1 MEKGSL
7 VSVLISLALVGCTA
21 TEMFSATSPESG
33 GQRASGHVYD
43 IDYVKNKGWTQ
54 ILIMPMG
61 GERNPT
67 LQTDNALVQAVLE
80 TALLDRLSTEVTYYE
95 SGSAGPAKI
104 LTATIS
110 AGPPTCPVKGC
121 VERVTC
127 VVDGECSARING
139 ELQEAKT
146 KEIRALG
153 VLLTAINKKKAVE
166 NLVVDPK
173 TYQIHQVKIN
183 AP

>member
-1 MEKGSL
+1 MGKGSL
-7 VSVLISLALVGCTA
+7 VGILMSFALLGCTA
-21 TEMFSATSPESG
+21 TEMFSPSNAESG

-43 IDYVKNKGWTQ
+43 IDYVKKAGWTQ

-61 GERNPT
+61 GDRNPT
-67 LQTDNALVQAVLE
+67 FQTDNAFVQAVLE
-80 TALLDRLSTEVTYYE
+80 TALLDRLPTEVTYYE
-95 SGSAGPAKI
+95 SGNTGPAKI
-104 LTATIS
+104 LTATVS

-127 VVDGECSARING
+127 VANGECSARING
-139 ELQEAKT
+139 ELKEAKT

-166 NLVVDPK
+166 NLVIDPK